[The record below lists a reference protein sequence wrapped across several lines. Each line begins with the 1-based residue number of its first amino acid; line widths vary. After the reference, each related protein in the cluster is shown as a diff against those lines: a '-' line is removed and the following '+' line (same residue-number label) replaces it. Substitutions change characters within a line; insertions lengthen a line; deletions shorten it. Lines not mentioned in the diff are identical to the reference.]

1 MNILNKLAVIFL
13 ITLILISGC
22 SPKNNVETL
31 EVPKASEEHT
41 ANEEKELESA
51 NEIQMGKLNQVETEK
66 EITDDTLKTDE
77 KKQEDEAIE
86 NNEVDKNIESEIQQ
100 TTGDTNSVENNIT
113 EEIVSTNNNEKDNI
127 INQEINQEEQD
138 SKTNEEDEG
147 ITKDDKDEKQNN
159 DVSFS
164 VEGNVKNEIQLSV
177 KDLKSMDDI
186 IFEADFFALNSFGT
200 KAYFHF
206 KGVKLWNLL
215 EKKAEISEDA
225 TSVTIQA
232 EDGYKMVFTLEQV
245 KKQDYIDE
253 QNENMLY
260 PMIIAWEEN
269 NVEYDDSEGAP
280 FKLVV
285 GQKEAGD
292 VNKPQWVSNISKI
305 IVE

>member
-13 ITLILISGC
+13 ITIIVTSGC
-22 SPKNNVETL
+22 SPKSNVETL
-31 EVPKASEEHT
+31 EVPNSSEEHT
-41 ANEEKELESA
+41 ANEEKELDSA

-66 EITDDTLKTDE
+66 TDE
-77 KKQEDEAIE
+77 KKQEDEVIE
-86 NNEVDKNIESEIQQ
+86 NNEADKNIESEIQQ
-100 TTGDTNSVENNIT
+100 TTNDINSVENNIT
-113 EEIVSTNNNEKDNI
+113 EEIESTNNNEKDNI
-127 INQEINQEEQD
+127 INQEVNQEEKD
-138 SKTNEEDEG
+138 LITIKEDEDK
-147 ITKDDKDEKQNN
+147 IIDEKDEKDENQDN

-164 VEGNVKNEIQLSV
+164 VEGNVKNEIQLTV

-215 EKKAEISEDA
+215 EQKAEISEDA
-225 TSVTIQA
+225 TSVTILA
-232 EDGYKMVFTLEQV
+232 DDGYKMVFTLEQV

-253 QNENMLY
+253 QNEDMLY

>member
-1 MNILNKLAVIFL
+1 MKILNKLAVIFL

-22 SPKNNVETL
+22 APKNNVETL
-31 EVPKASEEHT
+31 EIPNASEEHT
-41 ANEEKELESA
+41 TNEEKEVDST
-51 NEIQMGKLNQVETEK
+51 NEVQMGKLNQVETEK
-66 EITDDTLKTDE
+66 IDETIKTEE
-77 KKQEDEAIE
+77 KKQEDEAIK
-86 NNEVDKNIESEIQQ
+86 NNEVDKNIESELQQ
-100 TTGDTNSVENNIT
+100 TTIDINSVENNIT
-113 EEIVSTNNNEKDNI
+113 EIESTNNDEKDNI
-127 INQEINQEEQD
+127 INQEINQENQD
-138 SKTNEEDEG
+138 LITNEEDEDN
-147 ITKDDKDEKQNN
+147 IKDEKDEKQTN
-159 DVSFS
+159 DASFS

-215 EKKAEISEDA
+215 EQKAEISEDA
-225 TSVTIQA
+225 TSVTILA

-253 QNENMLY
+253 QNKDMLY

-269 NVEYDDSEGAP
+269 NEEYDNSEGAP

-305 IVE
+305 IIE